1 MENLI
6 TFVISS
12 ITGIVTYLLGVR
24 KARKETDGLAL
35 NNIEKSLDIYNTIIG
50 DLRGQIEDLLDKV
63 QVLEDKIDELKTE
76 NDELKRMLEAHDKK
90 RK

>member
-1 MENLI
+1 MDNMI
-6 TFVISS
+6 TFVIST

-24 KARKETDGLAL
+24 KARKETDGLVL

-63 QVLEDKIDELKTE
+63 QVLEDKIDELHSE
-76 NDELKRMLEAHDKK
+76 NSYLKNLLEEKDKK
-90 RK
+90 K